1 MESCEVLLYHSKFCP
16 ADGLAA
22 KGRALADSLGGS
34 LGILAPEDSGAAGQI
49 SADIL
54 YTLSVGDMEL
64 QPEMAAGILQQAIVQ
79 SGAKVVLLA
88 ATRTGNEIAA
98 RAAEALDAGCI
109 SECLS
114 LEIEAGHL
122 QAKRDIYGGI
132 AVGCFV
138 SETAVTVCTVANGAL
153 EEAVTGQPAAVEKLS
168 LAPAPAMKEIVS
180 TVPVEKSINLTKA
193 KHIVSFGRGI
203 AKQEDIAMV
212 EKLAGAFDAEIGC
225 SRPIAEE
232 LKWLSSEHQV
242 GITGAL
248 VKPDLY
254 MALGISGQVQHFAG
268 MKGSKIIVAVNS
280 NKQAPIFQFADYGIV
295 GDVYKVVPALLDA
308 MQA

>member
-1 MESCEVLLYHSKFCP
+1 MESCAVLLYHSSFSP
-16 ADGLAA
+16 AAGLAA
-22 KGRALADSLGGS
+22 KGRALAESLGGR
-34 LGILAPEDSGAAGQI
+34 LGILAPEDIEEAGKI
-49 SADIL
+49 PADVL
-54 YTLSVGDMEL
+54 YTLSAGAAAL
-64 QPEMAAGILQQAIVQ
+64 LPESAAALLQQSAAAA
-79 SGAKVVLLA
+79 GAKVVLLA

-98 RAAEALDAGCI
+98 RTAEALDAGCI

-114 LEIEAGHL
+114 LCIDGGKL

-132 AVGCFV
+132 AIGCFV
-138 SETAVTVCTVANGAL
+138 SDTPVTVCTIANGAL
-153 EEAVTGQPAAVEKLS
+153 DEAVAGQPAAREEMVFT
-168 LAPAPAMKEIVS
+168 APPVAKEIVGS
-180 TVPVEKSINLTKA
+180 VPVEKSINLAKA
-193 KHIVSFGRGI
+193 KHIVSFGRGL
-203 AKQEDIAMV
+203 AKREDMTMV
-212 EKLAGAFDAEIGC
+212 EKLAGAFGAEIGC

-254 MALGISGQVQHFAG
+254 LALGISGQVQHFAG

-295 GDVYKVVPALLDA
+295 GDIYKVVPALLDA